1 MTVLDGLDRDEAEIF
16 GFQLGGPA
24 NFAYSGGMRW
34 TFVMRNIP
42 GLLLVP
48 FLLCACGTPEV
59 LLPKSAAVPAG
70 VDFSGKWQL
79 RPESM
84 RDQPRVNEAIDRT
97 DGVDNKTIMREMI
110 NRQKNARYG
119 SRGGGETKGGLVG
132 VFLETGD
139 SLKID
144 QTPDAI
150 FISFDRAVVEEF
162 RFGENRPISIGQAD
176 AFRVSGWEGD
186 SYVIETLG
194 EKGMKLTDRYS
205 LADDK
210 QSLIRQ
216 ITLRSKELEEVT
228 IVQKFDRQAD

>member
-1 MTVLDGLDRDEAEIF
+1 MPGSFIIR
-16 GFQLGGPA
+16 
-24 NFAYSGGMRW
+24 S
-34 TFVMRNIP
+34 IP
-42 GLLLVP
+42 GLLLLP
-48 FLLCACGTPEV
+48 ILLCACVTPEV
-59 LLPKSAAVPAG
+59 LLQKSAAVPTG

-84 RDQPRVNEAIDRT
+84 RNQPRVSEAIDRT

-110 NRQKNARYG
+110 DRQKNARYG
-119 SRGGGETKGGLVG
+119 SRGSGKSKGGLVG

-144 QTPDAI
+144 QTPHAI

-162 RFGENRPISIGQAD
+162 RFGEYRPISIGQAD
-176 AFRVSGWEGD
+176 AFRTSGWDGD

-210 QSLIRQ
+210 QRLTRH
-216 ITLRSKELEEVT
+216 ITLRSKQLEEVT
-228 IVQKFDRQAD
+228 IVQVFDRQGN